1 MRRIYFFLLSAIL
14 SMVCTPPIW
23 ASGTIAANNSND
35 ASTTTDAQVTN
46 ALWQDTNPNEANYL
60 TRRHA
65 LVGAHCMVNRYL
77 TTVSVAGGTTGFE
90 NLVDKDLSNAVTFAD
105 GVKADLGVA
114 PSITVR
120 DVSRTYAKGTTAGF
134 VVSVDGSSL
143 LSLKVIELPME
154 IFFYKDGK
162 LLGSKACTQKG
173 GSALKLTVANLSS
186 DERIEFTAQSNW
198 DFDEIGFASTGLLK
212 ADVAKA
218 MKLYYAFVGK
228 NGKYYLDKEDGIG
241 IDAFKQATGFK
252 GDITLSTWPK
262 KATDL
267 IDADSTN
274 CTLLSTILSVG
285 AELDVC
291 AYSADGLPFKKGMEA
306 GVEYGS
312 GGITVLGGSS
322 IKLYNAQPTS
332 DYAAHPS
339 GYKWTD
345 VNTKS
350 NYSGSLLDVNLG
362 GGRTTKSVIAE
373 GDFNGIGLKT
383 GVGIDLGA
391 TVVYRMYVL
400 LPVEMDTT
408 SVLEISA
415 DKSICEDTKEVL
427 LNSNKPVTW
436 SCNSTDITLTKVSD
450 TQWKATGFK
459 HATPYVFTATDTTT
473 GEAKTTTVHYGVEKQ
488 LDLHIVPW
496 VNNFTDPST
505 SYKVMSEQD
514 LKDSGL
520 NGFTLIPLD
529 KVKDTANL
537 VNGSVDDYMTYFG
550 GLQLAG
556 STVIA
561 CVQRTPAFTAKQDT
575 RVGFVM
581 KIKGEALNVDL
592 LSHIQVGVY
601 NGSQKVES
609 KSSDNGFRFLEASV
623 AGSDHYATTVYNV
636 MIPAGQTF
644 DKIMLYNNTV
654 LTLNL
659 SNIQVYY
666 AFMEP
671 EADAQAFDNQK
682 VGGEI
687 VSYKNGARID
697 EKLLNGFN
705 GVAAVASYVN
715 NYTNFID
722 GNLTDSLSIQ
732 NVATVAGDAVFIP
745 VKLGKRYDG
754 GNQVVIYTNNIVGLA
769 NVDLAKIVKLTAY
782 LNGKQVDEL
791 TNWNALDAKVIG
803 VGGHYTMRWTPQ
815 KDFDEIVI
823 SSYSVASLLHVYQ
836 AFYGIRIVSD
846 VDRDGIPDSEDDE
859 SCPNVAFLVDENE
872 PELDKIHDFTN
883 SKMYLHR
890 TFAKDKWTTICLPV
904 DMTYNQFAATFGSD
918 AKLAMPKA
926 CREKSPNTLQ
936 FDIDKIYGN
945 QVLLQKN
952 MPYIIKV
959 DKISNE
965 TIPTDINADNAES
978 GTLLSEK
985 EGNLQNAQS
994 IWSGMTDQ
1002 GASYLIRGVNYSMD
1016 DNKSNFD
1023 YQSISHTSSDVW
1035 KATSMTW
1042 HGTFVTPQAIG
1053 QSFYTFRQVP
1063 TDTTKDAEL
1072 TYVTDGVKYFRGLRC
1087 WMTTDEATSNSK
1099 AKELSIAI
1107 GNEIISNGTATGIN
1121 EVNGQEP
1128 NNGNI
1133 YTLAGVLVRR
1143 AATSTDGLSKGIYI
1157 WNNKKIE
1164 IK

>member
-1 MRRIYFFLLSAIL
+1 MS
-14 SMVCTPPIW
+14 VPPPIW
-23 ASGTIAANNSND
+23 ASGTIAGNNSNG

-46 ALWQDTNPNEANYL
+46 TPWQDTNPKGANYL
-60 TRRHA
+60 DRRHA

-186 DERIEFTAQSNW
+186 DERIEFTAQSDW

-241 IDAFKQATGFK
+241 IDAYKEATGFK
-252 GDITLSTWPK
+252 GNIQLVTYPS
-262 KATDL
+262 KATNLTDN
-267 IDADSTN
+267 DSTN

-291 AYSADGLPFKKGMEA
+291 AYSAEGLPFKKGMEA

-332 DYAAHPS
+332 DHVAHPS
-339 GYKWTD
+339 GYKWTA

-400 LPVEMDTT
+400 LPVDMDDDN
-408 SVLEISA
+408 VLEVSA
-415 DKSICEDTKEVL
+415 DRAICEDTKEVL
-427 LNSNKPVTW
+427 LNSNEPVTW
-436 SCNSTDITLTKVSD
+436 TCNSADITLSKVSD

-459 HATPYVFTATDTTT
+459 RAGHYVFTATTEA
-473 GEAKTTTVHYGVEKQ
+473 GETKTTDVSYGIEKK
-488 LDLHIVPW
+488 LDLHMVPW

-505 SYKVMSEQD
+505 SYHVMSNQE
-514 LKDSGL
+514 LKKLGL

-529 KVKDTANL
+529 MVKDTANL

-561 CVQRTPAFTAKQDT
+561 CVKRTPAFTTKQDT
-575 RVGFVM
+575 RVGFIM
-581 KIKGEALNVDL
+581 KTKGETLNLDL
-592 LSHIQVGVY
+592 LSAMHVRAY
-601 NGSQKVES
+601 NGKDTVELKNIDKGFKV
-609 KSSDNGFRFLEASV
+609 LEASV
-623 AGSDHYATTVYNV
+623 AGSDKYTTTAFNV
-636 MIPAGQTF
+636 VIPAGHTF
-644 DKIMLYNNTV
+644 DKLMLYNNTV
-654 LTLNL
+654 LTLDL

-671 EADAQAFDNQK
+671 ESDAQEFDSQK
-682 VGGEI
+682 EGGEI

-705 GVAAVASYVN
+705 ALVKVASYTN

-722 GNLTDSLSIQ
+722 GNLTDSMTIE
-732 NVATVAGDAVFIP
+732 NVASVAGKAVYIP

-754 GNQVVIYTNNIVGLA
+754 GHQVVIYTENLVGLA
-769 NVDLAKIVKLTAY
+769 DVDLAKVVRLYAY
-782 LNGKQVDEL
+782 LNGKQVDTL
-791 TNWNALDAKVIG
+791 TNWNAIDAKVIG
-803 VGGHYTMRWTPQ
+803 VGGGYTMRWTP
-815 KDFDEIVI
+815 KNDFDEIVVKTVG
-823 SSYSVASLLHVYQ
+823 VANALQSQ
-836 AFYGIRIVSD
+836 RFYGIRIVSD
-846 VDRDGIPDSEDDE
+846 VDRDGIPDSEDDDN
-859 SCPNVAFLVDENE
+859 CPNVAFLIDENE
-872 PELDKIHDFTN
+872 SELNKSHDFTN

-890 TFAKDKWTTICLPV
+890 TFAAGKWTTICLPV
-904 DMTYNQFAATFGSD
+904 DMTYNQFANTFGSE
-918 AKLAMPKA
+918 ARLATPDNCKK
-926 CREKSPNTLQ
+926 ETPNTIQ
-936 FDIDKIYGN
+936 FYIQETHGN
-945 QVLLQKN
+945 QVLLYKN
-952 MPYIIKV
+952 TPYIIKV
-959 DKISNE
+959 INMGDAEKADALAKNIDADDGTTAKLYDEQQSNLAHYKE
-965 TIPTDINADNAES
+965 TSSSATDGQKYI
-978 GTLLSEK
+978 
-985 EGNLQNAQS
+985 
-994 IWSGMTDQ
+994 I
-1002 GASYLIRGVNYSMD
+1002 YGVNYTTD
-1016 DNKSNFD
+1016 ENTETTIP
-1023 YQSISHTSSDVW
+1023 QVTCSHQSSDFW
-1035 KATSMTW
+1035 PMTTITW
-1042 HGTFVTPQAIG
+1042 HGTFVSPQTIDEP
-1053 QSFYTFRQVP
+1053 FYTFRLEP
-1063 TDTTKDAEL
+1063 KDNKDAEFD
-1072 TYVTDGVKYFRGLRC
+1072 YDPYKVTGFRGLRC
-1087 WMTTDEATSNSK
+1087 WMTTNENATPQ
-1099 AKELSIAI
+1099 AKQLSLAV
-1107 GNEIISNGTATGIN
+1107 GNEVISNGTATGIN
-1121 EVNGQEP
+1121 EVQEQMAGY
-1128 NNGNI
+1128 GNI
-1133 YTLAGVLVRR
+1133 YTLTGVLVRR
-1143 AATSTDGLSKGIYI
+1143 AATSTEGLSKGIYI